1 MGPEAVGV
9 IAAFIAVLLFA
20 VRASGRAVQTMSG
33 MFRAP
38 DLGWPSGVQEDDDLH
53 WSWTADRAR
62 TAPRLAR
69 PAEPDLLELD
79 PTTLRLPARPVL
91 RHRHP

>member
-1 MGPEAVGV
+1 MGPEAVGAIV
-9 IAAFIAVLLFA
+9 AFIAVLLFA
-20 VRASGRAVQTMSG
+20 VRASGRAVHTMSG

-53 WSWTADRAR
+53 WSWAAARAR
-62 TAPRLAR
+62 TAPQPAR
-69 PAEPDLLELD
+69 PAEPDWQELD
-79 PTTLRLPARPVL
+79 PSTLGLTATPLL